1 MSLFGRFKNWWNAFS
16 SRDPT
21 RRFLGFGSGL
31 RGGRNRLSV
40 SNIRSVVAAA
50 YNRIAVDVASVD
62 FRHVRLNEEGKYEE
76 DIDSYLNDC
85 LKIDAN
91 LDQSSQALFVDIVE
105 SLIDEGC
112 VALVPT
118 DTSNNPFETDS
129 YDIGSIRVGKI
140 LEWYPLDVKVEVYRE
155 ETGRTEQIE
164 LPKRILPIIEN
175 PFYTTMNE
183 PNSTLRR
190 LVRVLNQLD
199 AANDLASSNKLNMLI
214 QLPYTIKSELKKRQ
228 VEKRLGEIQ
237 DQLTSSDYGIAYTDA
252 TEKIVQL
259 NRPLENNLW
268 TQAKELTTE
277 LFNQLGLTEK
287 IINGTASE
295 EELINYH
302 DRTIRPFCVAIA
314 QEIERKWLSKTAR
327 TQRQSIQFFR
337 DPFKIV
343 PVKSLA
349 EIVDK
354 FTRNEIMSSNEFR
367 SIIGLKP
374 SDDPRAD
381 QLINSNL
388 NQSKNDR
395 RFENVNESENKEVK
409 PNEV

>member
-21 RRFLGFGSGL
+21 RRYFGSGN
-31 RGGRNRLSV
+31 GRNRLAV
-40 SNIRSVVAAA
+40 SNIRSVVSAA

-62 FRHVRLNEEGKYEE
+62 FRHVRLNEEGKYKE
-76 DIDSYLNDC
+76 DVNSYLNDC
-85 LKIDAN
+85 LKLNAN
-91 LDQSSQALFVDIVE
+91 LDQSSQALFVDVVE

-112 VALVPT
+112 IALVPT
-118 DTSNNPFETDS
+118 DTDKDPLETDG
-129 YDIGSIRVGKI
+129 YDVGSIRVGKI
-140 LEWYPLDVKVEVYRE
+140 LEWHPSDVKVEVYRE
-155 ETGRTEQIE
+155 ETGMLEQIV

-183 PNSTLRR
+183 PNSTLKR

-199 AANDLASSNKLNMLI
+199 RANDLASSNKLNLLI
-214 QLPYTIKSELKKRQ
+214 QLPYTVKSELKKRQ
-228 VEKRLGEIQ
+228 VEKRLNEIE
-237 DQLTSSDYGIAYTDA
+237 DQLTESDYGIAYVEA

-268 TQAKELTTE
+268 TQAKELTSE

-287 IINGTASE
+287 ILNGTASE

-314 QEIERKWLSKTAR
+314 QEIERKWLSRTAR
-327 TQRQSIQFFR
+327 SQRQSIQFFR

-367 SIIGLKP
+367 SVIGLKP

-381 QLINSNL
+381 MLINSNL
-388 NQSKNDR
+388 NQSENDS
-395 RFENVNESENKEVK
+395 RFENANKFENKEEETD
-409 PNEV
+409 EV